1 MFFSNNFISR
11 KTVFLWLILISTTVL
26 STELVQRSSKAEREK
41 VALNVVYPFD
51 QVRIYKAAELRGAVN
66 IKHEMNKPLEKGL

>member
-51 QVRIYKAAELRGAVN
+51 QIGIY
-66 IKHEMNKPLEKGL
+66 